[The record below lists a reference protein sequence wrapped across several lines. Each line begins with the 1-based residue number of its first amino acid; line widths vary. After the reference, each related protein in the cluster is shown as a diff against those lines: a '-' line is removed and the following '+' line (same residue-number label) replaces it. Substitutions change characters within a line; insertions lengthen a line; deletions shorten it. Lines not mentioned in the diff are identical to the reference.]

1 MSKPAT
7 CGAMWC
13 CFFGGGFLFL
23 FLVTACH
30 YLDYSASQQALER
43 RNHDKHSF
51 EFGFARVGGLD

>member
-1 MSKPAT
+1 
-7 CGAMWC
+7 MWC
-13 CFFGGGFLFL
+13 HVVLFFLGGGVLFL